1 MSCLINMY
9 QEFIFKFKVTV
20 RLTKNVSIQDQYS
33 QFSKSLLVNDTAL
46 IFFVFHRSN
55 DSSTVTRET
64 IIVAILLTFVAFVLV
79 SVFVIRRNRREYGCQ
94 KHMLGTCMYRWK
106 SLFFKIGI
114 RKCLLLKC
122 ILVFPFNI
130 PWNNFYLNILNS
142 TNNVTISTCL

>member
-20 RLTKNVSIQDQYS
+20 RLTKNVSIKDQYS
-33 QFSKSLLVNDTAL
+33 QISKSLLVNDTAL
-46 IFFVFHRSN
+46 IFFLFYMSN
-55 DSSTVTRET
+55 DSSSVTGET

-79 SVFVIRRNRREYGCQ
+79 SVFVIRRNWCGFRVQ
-94 KHMLGTCMYRWK
+94 KHMLGMYRWK

-130 PWNNFYLNILNS
+130 PWNNLYLNILNS